1 MLFFLNILFS
11 VLGIRFNLDKLLGKK
26 HIICCFIHTITRVN
40 TKSYYDCSEIIPVSY
55 LLVLKLDQNIKSK
68 LRNLVALITVGIKQF
83 CEHKYVWKCLNVS
96 LHSTYS
102 WIFMLNDPKRRK
114 FKAFFFFFFTIW
126 STGVLM
132 CSFFKGCKIQK
143 LACRCY
149 CPWVHIIKPSS
160 NYV

>member
-68 LRNLVALITVGIKQF
+68 LRNQVALITVGIKQF
-83 CEHKYVWKCLNVS
+83 CEHKYV
-96 LHSTYS
+96 
-102 WIFMLNDPKRRK
+102 
-114 FKAFFFFFFTIW
+114 
-126 STGVLM
+126 
-132 CSFFKGCKIQK
+132 
-143 LACRCY
+143 
-149 CPWVHIIKPSS
+149 
-160 NYV
+160 